1 MKWSCRRK
9 FISYYNESKI
19 DVKKKYKE
27 IKKRS
32 DEDASSGEDFD
43 SLNDLNPETTRA
55 YIEK

>member
-9 FISYYNESKI
+9 FISYYNENKV
-19 DVKKKYKE
+19 DFKKKYKE

-55 YIEK
+55 